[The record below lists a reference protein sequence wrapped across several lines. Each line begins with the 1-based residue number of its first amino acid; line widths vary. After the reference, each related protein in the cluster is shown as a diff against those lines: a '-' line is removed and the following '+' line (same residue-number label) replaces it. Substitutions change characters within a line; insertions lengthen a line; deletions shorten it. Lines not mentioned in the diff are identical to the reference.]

1 MSDAISAET
10 TVEVDYSS
18 LVQEI
23 LEEASS
29 AIDDMV
35 QQAVSDQISEAV
47 EEYMT
52 YSYDISSAVTD
63 SIGDEISGLLDGVT
77 PGGLC
82 RLGIDF
88 QSAVHTILK
97 HHIDDWDNIFAD
109 DWDAIRKITNGNG
122 ATAEDLQKLV
132 AEKFNKEMKVEVT
145 FVDKKPATVVSG
157 EVG

>member
-18 LVQEI
+18 LVQAI

-29 AIDDMV
+29 AIDDLV
-35 QQAVSDQISEAV
+35 QQAVSDQISDAVGEAV

-52 YSYDISSAVTD
+52 YSYDISGAVTD
-63 SIGDEISGLLDGVT
+63 SIGDEISSLLDGVG
-77 PGGLC
+77 PGSLC
-82 RLGIDF
+82 RLGADF

-97 HHIDDWDNIFAD
+97 HHVDDWDNIFAD
-109 DWDAIRKITNGNG
+109 REISNGNG
-122 ATAEDLQKLV
+122 ATAEDLQKMV

-145 FVDKKPATVVSG
+145 FVDKEPATVVGG
-157 EVG
+157 EVN